1 MQISADI
8 SDATGHGPLA
18 HLQKERLQIAQHA
31 LLLLLL
37 LLHLV
42 VTFLVNALIFSLF
55 VVLLLH
61 PWHPR
66 SPVLARVGSGVVG
79 WKVNRYGCLVVVGEP
94 GQQLLDY
101 IWPLV
106 CQVVPLVRVACDVE
120 QPDVFVDGG
129 FLVKYRAFEV
139 PPATG

>member
-1 MQISADI
+1 MLISADT

-37 LLHLV
+37 LHLV
-42 VTFLVNALIFSLF
+42 VTFFVNPLIFCLF
-55 VVLLLH
+55 VLLLLH
-61 PWHPR
+61 PWYPR

-106 CQVVPLVRVACDVE
+106 CQVVPLVRVSSDVE
-120 QPDVFVDGG
+120 QPDAFVDGG
-129 FLVKYRAFEV
+129 FLVKYRAFKV